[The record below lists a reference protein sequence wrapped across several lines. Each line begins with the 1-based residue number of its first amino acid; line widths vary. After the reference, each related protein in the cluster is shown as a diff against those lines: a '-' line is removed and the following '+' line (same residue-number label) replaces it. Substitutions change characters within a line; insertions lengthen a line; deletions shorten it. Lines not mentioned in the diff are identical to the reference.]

1 MATTYADHT
10 PWSDPGDLADRL
22 AALPADPLAPA
33 DGLEN
38 FLIHHAAARFLKFGV
53 PDYAER
59 DRGLRTAHR
68 LLATALDR
76 DPRPLSAHRDLPAYL
91 YGSCHD
97 FALLAAGALRSRG
110 IEARLRVGFV
120 DYFRKDRWEDH
131 WLCEYRQDGAWRLLD
146 AQLGRRAREGHGI
159 AFDVTD
165 VPRER
170 FRSGC
175 ALWLA
180 LRAGE
185 IDPAICGLAYAGIDG
200 DWFPAASVLRDA
212 ATLAAVEPLP
222 WDFWGPAREIAETRE
237 VPAEARPL
245 IDALAAAFDDPPD
258 SPGAAA
264 DRLNGTPW
272 ARPGKTVWS
281 LVAGSLHEQTLLPTA
296 A

>member
-22 AALPADPLAPA
+22 AALPADPLALA

-59 DRGLRTAHR
+59 DRGPRTVHR
-68 LLATALDR
+68 LLAAALDR
-76 DPRPLSAHRDLPAYL
+76 DPRPLSAHRDLPTYL

-146 AQLGRRAREGHGI
+146 AQLGRRARGSWHRLRCHRR
-159 AFDVTD
+159 AA
-165 VPRER
+165 R
-170 FRSGC
+170 
-175 ALWLA
+175 ALSLG
-180 LRAGE
+180 LRA
-185 IDPAICGLAYAGIDG
+185 LAGA
-200 DWFPAASVLRDA
+200 PRRRD
-212 ATLAAVEPLP
+212 
-222 WDFWGPAREIAETRE
+222 
-237 VPAEARPL
+237 
-245 IDALAAAFDDPPD
+245 
-258 SPGAAA
+258 
-264 DRLNGTPW
+264 
-272 ARPGKTVWS
+272 RPGD
-281 LVAGSLHEQTLLPTA
+281 LRPG
-296 A
+296 